1 LTDPVYLEALARNH
15 SLPREGGIDAVLQ
28 QYGLDALVAPT
39 GSPAWS
45 TDLINSDHFIGGS
58 SSCAAM
64 AGYPIVNVP
73 AGFAFGL
80 PVGLSFMGTAFSEP
94 ILIRLAY
101 AFEQITKVRQAPKFI
116 PILKLG
122 RPITDTVAN
131 GSDPAPQATPLASP
145 ADTNSGTTPN
155 TDQQLI
161 LPAPHLAKYN
171 SGR

>member
-1 LTDPVYLEALARNH
+1 
-15 SLPREGGIDAVLQ
+15 
-28 QYGLDALVAPT
+28 
-39 GSPAWS
+39 
-45 TDLINSDHFIGGS
+45 LINSDHFIGGS

-145 ADTNSGTTPN
+145 ADTNSGNNPKYRSTTH
-155 TDQQLI
+155 TARASSSEIQQWAIIEGDCRSCAGGEDPGLLKEAHGI
-161 LPAPHLAKYN
+161 SPTLHDT
-171 SGR
+171 GF